1 MEDQLGAILGNP
13 ALMQQIMDM
22 AQSLGQSTP
31 PTQTEP
37 PQQPFPEID
46 PATIGNIM
54 SIAGKTQIDRNQKAL
69 LHALRPR
76 QFAGHAK
83 TSFPP
88 VLGNTIIVNATP
100 GAVKRARAE
109 LKMHLFSEKCGF
121 FVSKADVFAAFPSKI
136 NKYVIQ

>member
-22 AQSLGQSTP
+22 AQSLGQSAP

-37 PQQPFPEID
+37 PQQSFPEID

-69 LHALRPR
+69 LHALQPYLTGERLQKLEKAMR
-76 QFAGHAK
+76 AAR
-83 TSFPP
+83 
-88 VLGNTIIVNATP
+88 IA
-100 GAVKRARAE
+100 GAVSTFLPA
-109 LKMHLFSEKCGF
+109 G
-121 FVSKADVFAAFPSKI
+121 KI
-136 NKYVIQ
+136 PFLSGR